1 MILVDNLYFGRLM
14 RRARATARLKRTD
27 AAKMMRITKE
37 KLHRYETGKELIPE
51 FVIERLFYNG
61 WSMLAARSI
70 PYRKNPKFA
79 DVI

>member
-14 RRARATARLKRTD
+14 RSARATARLKRTD
-27 AAKMMRITKE
+27 AAKMLRITKE
-37 KLHRYETGKELIPE
+37 KLHKYETGKELIPD

-70 PYRKNPKFA
+70 PYRKNPAFDKR
-79 DVI
+79 D